1 VTTELDSSRAI
12 VTGAGRGIGLAIAKA
27 LAEKGAAV
35 ALVARTSSEIEAAA
49 ASIRETGATAAAFT
63 ADVGDDDSV
72 SALADAVPEALGGP
86 IDIVVNNAGI
96 YIPNKFHEYEIDQ
109 FAHTM
114 NINVLGSVRVTQA
127 FIAGMIAAERGRI
140 INIASTAGKY
150 GSMNQSAYNA
160 SKHALVGLTKC
171 LALEYAAQGIRA
183 NAICPGF
190 VRTDLITDS
199 RFGEVAGGL
208 DAEAIEAMMRSRTPI
223 GRLVEPEEVAA
234 LAVYLAS
241 PASDAMTGMGL
252 TLAGGLILV

>member
-1 VTTELDSSRAI
+1 MTTELGSSRAV
-12 VTGAGRGIGLAIAKA
+12 VTGAGRGIGLAIATA
-27 LAEKGAAV
+27 LAENGAAV
-35 ALVARTSSEIEAAA
+35 ALVARTGSEIESAAA
-49 ASIRETGATAAAFT
+49 NIREAGGVAAAFT
-63 ADVGDDDSV
+63 ADVGDDAAV
-72 SALADAVPEALGGP
+72 AALADAVPGALGGAV
-86 IDIVVNNAGI
+86 DIVVNNAGV
-96 YIPNKFHEYEIDQ
+96 YIPNKFHDYEIDQ
-109 FAHTM
+109 FSHTM
-114 NINVLGSVRVTQA
+114 NVNVLGPVRVTQA
-127 FIAGMIAAERGRI
+127 FIPGMIAAQRGRI

-190 VRTDLITDS
+190 VRTDLIPES

-208 DAEAIEAMMRSRTPI
+208 DNEAVEAMMRSRTPI